1 MNNSF
6 LMVVLRGIDILA
18 ATWIWRDYDIT
29 ISSLT
34 GLELRKPK
42 PRKWAVVLGWILNH
56 IQKNHCE
63 LAIISD
69 LARAL
74 TTVKTLENGNV

>member
-1 MNNSF
+1 MNSF
-6 LMVVLRGIDILA
+6 LMVILRGIDILF

-34 GLELRKPK
+34 GLELRKAS
-42 PRKWAVVLGWILNH
+42 PRKWAVILGWVLNH

-69 LARAL
+69 TARAL
-74 TTVKTLENGNV
+74 TTLQMLEKRNV

>member
-1 MNNSF
+1 MNSF
-6 LMVVLRGIDILA
+6 LMVILRGIDILF

-34 GLELRKPK
+34 GIELRKTS
-42 PRKWAVVLGWILNH
+42 PRKWAVILGWVLNH

-69 LARAL
+69 TARAL
-74 TTVKTLENGNV
+74 TTLQMLEKRNV

>member
-6 LMVVLRGIDILA
+6 VMVVLRGIDILA

-34 GLELRKPK
+34 GLELRKPA
-42 PRKWAVVLGWILNH
+42 PRKWAVVLGWVLNH

-63 LAIISD
+63 LAIASD
-69 LARAL
+69 RLRAL
-74 TTVKTLENGNV
+74 TTMQMLESKSV

>member
-1 MNNSF
+1 MNSF
-6 LMVVLRGIDILA
+6 LMVLLRGIDILF

-42 PRKWAVVLGWILNH
+42 PRKWAVILGWILNH

-69 LARAL
+69 TTRAL
-74 TTVKTLENGNV
+74 TTLQMLEKRNV